1 MKRLIKEEKF
11 EKDNIP
17 YVRKYFGTD
26 EDNITGI
33 LEAPD
38 NESEKEYVKKPS
50 TNNIALSQIILTQ
63 QELIV
68 KQNEHEKVL
77 YDLLS
82 RQ

>member
-38 NESEKEYVKKPS
+38 NELEKEYVRKPS

-63 QELIV
+63 QELII
-68 KQNEHEKVL
+68 KQNEYEKVL
-77 YDLLS
+77 NDLLA

>member
-26 EDNITGI
+26 EDNIKGI

-63 QELIV
+63 QELII